1 MKNMFKGKHV
11 HKEFD
16 GFTLIEMLVVLF
28 VISVL
33 VLLFVPN
40 LASQR
45 VKIEDQGKVAFEKVI
60 KTQVELFEMN
70 ETIEVSYDNLVKEH
84 YLTKSQADKAISW
97 HISLDDD
104 TGE

>member
-1 MKNMFKGKHV
+1 MKNMFKGKQAQ
-11 HKEFD
+11 KEFEA
-16 GFTLIEMLVVLF
+16 FTLIEMLVVLF

-70 ETIEVSYDNLVKEH
+70 ETMEITYDNLVKEH
-84 YLTKSQADKAISW
+84 YLTKSQADKAIAW
-97 HISLDDD
+97 HITLTDDN
-104 TGE
+104 GE